1 MILIECCTHTKKR
14 KSFFIFV
21 ATVKKLIF
29 LLGKEEENLH
39 DFFIR
44 IHAFIEI

>member
-1 MILIECCTHTKKR
+1 MILIECCTHTIRR
-14 KSFFIFV
+14 KSFFV

-44 IHAFIEI
+44 IHAYTEI